1 MFQQRHNNSTSNE
14 LDQMLHMLSSSS
26 SSNPMPFSTTL
37 MDQSNSKWKPHV
49 EIAPNCPRCAS
60 TNTKFCYYNNYSLS
74 QPRYFCKGCRR
85 YWTKGGSLRNV
96 PVGGGCR
103 KHRRGKVV
111 RNLNTDHL
119 STDGSGS
126 VDGDQQNGNNVS
138 RDIDMAVVFAKFLNQ
153 NTSSH
158 LGGDREEIET
168 ESEANNNVLSSS
180 SNNTNNLSTPDSVET
195 ENDAVVQP
203 QNSFDADAVVVN
215 DDPFDHE
222 LSLSEFDGFL
232 GVDEDV
238 VQDVLWPDSSDA
250 MPMPMMV
257 STWQQEPPTMMQ
269 MEMDYSM
276 PLPLPLNEGD
286 NHHELLP
293 VTINSN
299 SASVNLITESW
310 NTSWDSFDLST
321 MEVFSTSSRS

>member
-1 MFQQRHNNSTSNE
+1 MFQQRHNNITSNE

-111 RNLNTDHL
+111 RNLSTDHL

-126 VDGDQQNGNNVS
+126 VDGDQQNQNNVS

-153 NTSSH
+153 NTSNH
-158 LGGDREEIET
+158 HHGDHEELET
-168 ESEANNNVLSSS
+168 ESEVYNNIGSSS
-180 SNNTNNLSTPDSVET
+180 SNNMNNLSTTDSVET

-203 QNSFDADAVVVN
+203 QNSFDHDAVVVN
-215 DDPFDHE
+215 GDPFDHE

-238 VQDVLWPDSSDA
+238 VQDVLWPGSSDA
-250 MPMPMMV
+250 MMV
-257 STWQQEPPTMMQ
+257 STWQQPPPSMMQ

-286 NHHELLP
+286 NHDQLLP
-293 VTINSN
+293 VTVNSN
-299 SASVNLITESW
+299 SAGVNLISESW
-310 NTSWDSFDLST
+310 NTSWDSFDLSN

>member
-1 MFQQRHNNSTSNE
+1 MFQQRHNNITTSE

-26 SSNPMPFSTTL
+26 FSNPMPFSTTS

-111 RNLNTDHL
+111 RNLHTDHL
-119 STDGSGS
+119 STDGSDS
-126 VDGDQQNGNNVS
+126 VDGDQQSQNNVS

-153 NTSSH
+153 NTSSTH
-158 LGGDREEIET
+158 HGDHEEIET
-168 ESEANNNVLSSS
+168 ESEANNNNGSCS
-180 SNNTNNLSTPDSVET
+180 SNMNNLSTPDSVET
-195 ENDAVVQP
+195 ENDAVIHP
-203 QNSFDADAVVVN
+203 DAVVVN
-215 DDPFDHE
+215 GDPFDQE
-222 LSLSEFDGFL
+222 MSLSEFEGFL

-250 MPMPMMV
+250 MMV
-257 STWQQEPPTMMQ
+257 SMSTWQQPPPSMMQ
-269 MEMDYSM
+269 MEVDYSM
-276 PLPLPLNEGD
+276 PLPLPLNEDD
-286 NHHELLP
+286 NHDELLLP

-299 SASVNLITESW
+299 SASVNLINDSW
-310 NTSWDSFDLST
+310 SNSWDSFDLST
-321 MEVFSTSSRS
+321 MEVFSSSSRP

>member
-1 MFQQRHNNSTSNE
+1 MFQQRLNNNITSSE

-26 SSNPMPFSTTL
+26 FSNPMPFSTTS

-103 KHRRGKVV
+103 KHRRGRVV
-111 RNLNTDHL
+111 RNSQTGHL
-119 STDGSGS
+119 STDGSDS
-126 VDGDQQNGNNVS
+126 VDGDQQNQNNVS

-153 NTSSH
+153 NTSSTH
-158 LGGDREEIET
+158 GDHGEIET
-168 ESEANNNVLSSS
+168 ESEANNNNGSTS
-180 SNNTNNLSTPDSVET
+180 SNNMNNLSSTPDSTET
-195 ENDAVVQP
+195 ENDAVVQLQP
-203 QNSFDADAVVVN
+203 DAMVVN
-215 DDPFDHE
+215 GDPFDPE
-222 LSLSEFDGFL
+222 LSLSEFEGFL

-238 VQDVLWPDSSDA
+238 VQDVLWHDSSDA
-250 MPMPMMV
+250 MMV
-257 STWQQEPPTMMQ
+257 STWQQQPSSMMQ

-276 PLPLPLNEGD
+276 PLPLNEGD
-286 NHHELLP
+286 NIHDQLLLP
-293 VTINSN
+293 VTVNSN
-299 SASVNLITESW
+299 SASGNLINESW
-310 NTSWDSFDLST
+310 NTSWDCFDLST
-321 MEVFSTSSRS
+321 MEVFSSNSRP

>member
-1 MFQQRHNNSTSNE
+1 MFQQRLNNNITSSE

-26 SSNPMPFSTTL
+26 FSNPMPFSTTS

-103 KHRRGKVV
+103 KHRRGRVV
-111 RNLNTDHL
+111 RNSQTGHL
-119 STDGSGS
+119 STDGSDS
-126 VDGDQQNGNNVS
+126 VDGDQQNQNNVS

-153 NTSSH
+153 NTSSTH
-158 LGGDREEIET
+158 HGDHEEIET
-168 ESEANNNVLSSS
+168 ESEANNNNGSTS
-180 SNNTNNLSTPDSVET
+180 SNNMNNLSTTPDSIET
-195 ENDAVVQP
+195 ENDAVFQP
-203 QNSFDADAVVVN
+203 DVVVVN
-215 DDPFDHE
+215 GDPFDPE

-250 MPMPMMV
+250 MMV
-257 STWQQEPPTMMQ
+257 STWQQQQPPSMMQ

-286 NHHELLP
+286 NHDQLLLP
-293 VTINSN
+293 VTVNSN
-299 SASVNLITESW
+299 SASGNLINESW

-321 MEVFSTSSRS
+321 MEVFSSSSRP